1 MSGVAGA
8 DRVKS
13 RQDFQQF
20 LTSYKNLISRFPG
33 FVSLQPSGSYNSNLE
48 KQDFGD
54 IDLIVHITSDKDKAQ
69 VKKELQ
75 AFLHTQPDTVIVP
88 FSSEKHAGKR
98 SYNAGELVSVRYHD
112 DQLGYSAQIDNI
124 VALDHKE
131 VSFKQKFLDMPAEK
145 QGLVLGLVKIAA
157 IETDP
162 VKLFKELNINVTHPA
177 GPNQE
182 YEFNLSSVKLEL
194 RLVTY
199 EPGTFKQVDRKV
211 LWSTQNWESL
221 EKLLYQY
228 DLSQSFDELLARS
241 KQVIKNPRSNQ
252 RMQGVFSSMITV
264 KSGEVGTAK
273 GAGKENALNKI
284 QQTFKE
290 QRSLFRTLVES
301 DSRKVVFA
309 FGRFQ
314 PPTIGHELLIKAVQ
328 TTAERLGA
336 DYVIYVS
343 KTQDKKTNPLS
354 IEDKMYFLTTMFPGV
369 HFVACDSVV
378 RTPVEAAKA
387 LNQKYN
393 ELIMVAGKDRA
404 PTFEKL
410 LNDYNG
416 KEYNYNGPIKMV
428 TLERDP
434 DADDATGM
442 SGTKM
447 RQAAADNDFETFK
460 QGLPTTIGEDDAMKL
475 MNILRAST
483 VKKTKE
489 DHSTMSRAG
498 TGTAVKQPYQK
509 AGYTDDPNWRGFNE
523 NSEQSLS
530 VEQLATISDE
540 ALDNAYHYGRST
552 PGNTFGWQA
561 NLKSAAFAKQM
572 IDSGVTDIEQISDA
586 IHKGW
591 NTTAQAFVQNPDQ
604 FSDTEKL
611 RASGKLDAKLQQ
623 RAQLMKQNYAQ
634 LPEDEKEKDRVV
646 ARALLQAIKGQSD
659 VTEKMMPASNFVG
672 SNKNKLGTAGQWRNK
687 GPKANKPAKQG
698 DFVGGES
705 MAEGSKLDT
714 AEKLKRNLKKN
725 GFDMD
730 AARARIDALK
740 AKQDEW
746 LKNNPEYAPKPEK
759 DLDELILNPFHHEPE
774 EPKKPVPKSSEM
786 RAYFAQQDKKHPKLG
801 PVEKV
806 YHHPSEFEK
815 EKKVDIMKQENRY
828 VPLSEDVEL
837 AMANAMLKLLERH
850 LK

>member
-13 RQDFQQF
+13 RNDFKQF

-75 AFLHTQPDTVIVP
+75 AFLHNQPDTVIVP

-131 VSFKQKFLDMPAEK
+131 VSFKQQFLDMPAEK

-157 IETDP
+157 IETNP
-162 VKLFKELNINVTHPA
+162 VKLFKSLGINVTEPA
-177 GPNQE
+177 GENQE

-211 LWSTQNWESL
+211 LWSTQNWDDL
-221 EKLLYQY
+221 QKLLYQY
-228 DLSQSFDELLARS
+228 DLNQSFDELLAKS
-241 KQVIKNPRSNQ
+241 KQIIKNPRSNQ
-252 RMQGVFSSMITV
+252 RMQGVFASMITV

-273 GAGKENALNKI
+273 GAGKENALAKV

-290 QRSLFRTLVES
+290 TRSLFRALVES

-314 PPTIGHELLIKAVQ
+314 PPTIGHELLINAVQ
-328 TTAERLGA
+328 QTAERLGA

-354 IEDKMYFLTTMFPGV
+354 ISEKMYFLNKMFPGV

-378 RTPVEAAKA
+378 RTPVEAAKS

-393 ELIMVAGKDRA
+393 ELVMVAGGDRA

-428 TLERDP
+428 TLDRDP

-442 SGTKM
+442 SGTRM
-447 RQAAADNDFETFK
+447 RQAAVGNDFETFK
-460 QGLPTTIGEDDAMKL
+460 QGLPTTIGEEDAMKL
-475 MNILRAST
+475 MNIIRTETVVPTKSKKAPVVQNNEVEEDLLGALALSTALGLGAGSSGMHNTPAPSNQPNVQQAANQKNPISNKYDYSLQKIIRAKTDGSFWKYSKLVLPDNGEGIDGPGINIPGDVIGGMGKDSIPVKLADDGTFYRISGESAST
-483 VKKTKE
+483 ELTPKE
-489 DHSTMSRAG
+489 SQDGGSYAIAKPGYDGESNY
-498 TGTAVKQPYQK
+498 TAQ
-509 AGYTDDPNWRGFNE
+509 PNWRGQNMGE
-523 NSEQSLS
+523 DTNKSMADTAKRLS
-530 VEQLATISDE
+530 NKDDGKVA
-540 ALDNAYHYGRST
+540 
-552 PGNTFGWQA
+552 
-561 NLKSAAFAKQM
+561 
-572 IDSGVTDIEQISDA
+572 
-586 IHKGW
+586 
-591 NTTAQAFVQNPDQ
+591 
-604 FSDTEKL
+604 KL
-611 RASGKLDAKLQQ
+611 RAAGDKKREQQLKYRDTVRRNDEGVAENMYDTVTFGVDSEKAYNHVMAKFGKVISWDGDDMVAPRKYWVAIQQLAHDAGGAAEEAGHEQDVAETKKKAVPSKERDPGALATRQHIVSQ
-623 RAQLMKQNYAQ
+623 
-634 LPEDEKEKDRVV
+634 EKKHKEWDDR
-646 ARALLQAIKGQSD
+646 QA
-659 VTEKMMPASNFVG
+659 
-672 SNKNKLGTAGQWRNK
+672 
-687 GPKANKPAKQG
+687 
-698 DFVGGES
+698 DFY
-705 MAEGSKLDT
+705 
-714 AEKLKRNLKKN
+714 R
-725 GFDMD
+725 
-730 AARARIDALK
+730 RY
-740 AKQDEW
+740 
-746 LKNNPEYAPKPEK
+746 PEYAPK
-759 DLDELILNPFHHEPE
+759 
-774 EPKKPVPKSSEM
+774 
-786 RAYFAQQDKKHPKLG
+786 
-801 PVEKV
+801 
-806 YHHPSEFEK
+806 K
-815 EKKVDIMKQENRY
+815 E
-828 VPLSEDVEL
+828 VPLSEDVDML
-837 AMANAMLKLLERH
+837 MASAMAKLLESQ